1 MRMVC
6 KMRRLGDKQHLLSN
20 LVGYLLM
27 SSMLLILSCQ
37 SDISSPKEYGAWAF
51 SGHVVDGNT
60 QQRISNVSITYF
72 DKDGVSQVATT
83 DSSGE
88 FFINALPFGDRSFKF
103 TYNRTNKTEPAYTQ
117 KIVVVSSYTESRSID
132 GLLGDISKVVTLY
145 PLTSSVSGEIF
156 VKLSGSEKIVPA
168 VNVDVNLSYKDTNL
182 VNTTPAVFTATT
194 DSIGRFSFVS
204 LPLAP
209 GASLAINS
217 YAIKGTTYTADAVAI
232 TSLFKGKDVSLGKIY
247 LTAKDTSQFLISRVR
262 SNVLSTDGFGLTGI
276 PLDIKLWY
284 VLPVIPLSS
293 NVTVTIDGGGSPNA
307 TVRVKGD
314 TVFVNPLT
322 KFTYDTL
329 ITVSIACL
337 DSAKNHITFTFDGS
351 KQFRTQKNLAS
362 QVRSNVLSADGYGLT
377 GVATNV
383 KLWYILPVVPLQTG
397 LDVIITGGGDPN
409 STVRV
414 SRDTVFIV
422 PEKKFSFDTL
432 ITVSI
437 TGVDTAKNHFEFTF
451 DGNKRFKTEKNLF
464 SQVRSN
470 VLTADGYGLTGIP
483 IDAKLWYVLPVV
495 PLASSVEAVIS
506 GSGVINSI
514 VHVKRDTVFIDHIEK
529 FNYDTEISI
538 VIMGMD
544 TSRNHFE
551 FSFSGIQEF
560 RTEKGIY
567 PIASNAWQASGVA
580 QRNFKL
586 NDTLWVQYSSIL
598 DTDVNKFDW
607 TRSAAIYAIYGKGS
621 AANANVWV
629 KGDTLFVQPDQ
640 RLAIS
645 YGLTMGF
652 KVSVVSANGKRSDSL
667 DVVVNTITD
676 NYYVKWTNTK
686 DYLGNM
692 RQDFGTQDSVV
703 VVSNVPIAQIKG
715 MSGISGKTAPLDLTL
730 DNVHLRGDTIIYK
743 PSLYLKP
750 DSTYGV
756 DFDILFKDGN
766 LRTNILGAT
775 WKTASKIQILAIDNT
790 QSGTFRQFRTIG
802 DSLTVT
808 FSSAIDTSINAA
820 VPFKVNMTDVKSR
833 AINTRV
839 RWDAG
844 CKVATIFNNDTLPSA
859 DFDASPAYTSD
870 AIYTRAVKSVTFNF
884 ITKDGEQ
891 AIEFQP
897 KNETIELHTERG
909 LCVVSANVLLTH
921 DIRNDVDRNES
932 TIDDFALDSSVRV
945 TFNRAL
951 DTTAMRADT
960 SGLSKFVGIKE
971 GTAAVV
977 SVVTFSSDAKTIII
991 TPVANLKPLTS
1002 YYVWLKN
1009 VPGKGIAGAAA
1020 INKDSGSF
1028 SGKSSAY
1035 SLLDKA
1041 FLAK

>member
-1 MRMVC
+1 MRMLL
-6 KMRRLGDKQHLLSN
+6 KMSRFGEKQFLLSN
-20 LVGYLLM
+20 VVGYLLM
-27 SSMLLILSCQ
+27 SSLFLILSCQ
-37 SDISSPKEYGAWAF
+37 SDVTSPKEYGAWAF

-60 QQRISNVSITYF
+60 QQRISNVNISYY
-72 DKDGVSQVATT
+72 DKDGVSQVVTT

-103 TYNRTNKTEPAYTQ
+103 TYNRLNTTMPAYTQ

-168 VNVDVNLSYKDTNL
+168 VNVDVNISYKDTNL
-182 VNTTPAVFTATT
+182 INTTPAVFTATT
-194 DSIGRFSFVS
+194 DSTGRFGFVS

-217 YAIKGTTYTADAVAI
+217 YTVNGITYTADAVAI
-232 TSLFKGKDVSLGKIY
+232 TTLFKGKDVSLGKIY
-247 LTAKDTSQFLISRVR
+247 LMVKDTSLFLISRVR
-262 SNVLSTDGFGLTGI
+262 SNVLSTDGFGLTAI
-276 PLDIKLWY
+276 PLDVKLWY
-284 VLPVIPLSS
+284 VLPIIPLPSS
-293 NVTVTIDGGGSPNA
+293 VEVSIAGGGSPNA

-314 TVFVNPLT
+314 TVFMNPVK

-329 ITVSIACL
+329 VTVSITCL
-337 DSAKNHITFTFDGS
+337 DSAKNHIEFTFDGS
-351 KQFRTQKNLAS
+351 KRFRTQKDLAS

-377 GVATNV
+377 GVATDA
-383 KLWYILPVVPLQTG
+383 KLWYILPVVPLQSG
-397 LDVIITGGGDPN
+397 LDVIITGGDNPN
-409 STVRV
+409 STVHV
-414 SRDTVFIV
+414 IGDTVFIT
-422 PEKKFSFDTL
+422 PEKKFSYDSL
-432 ITVSI
+432 ITI
-437 TGVDTAKNHFEFTF
+437 TIIGVDTSNNHFEYIF
-451 DGNKRFKTEKNLF
+451 DSTKRFKTEKNII

-470 VLTADGYGLTGIP
+470 VLTKDGYGLTGIP
-483 IDAKLWYVLPVV
+483 VDAKIWYVLPIV

-506 GSGVINSI
+506 GSGVINST
-514 VHVKRDTVFIDHIEK
+514 VRVNRDTVFIDHIEK
-529 FNYDTEISI
+529 FNYDAEISI

-544 TSRNHFE
+544 TSMNHFE
-551 FSFSGIQEF
+551 FSFNGIQQF

-567 PIASNAWQASGVA
+567 PIASNTWRVSGVA

-586 NDTLWVQYSSIL
+586 DDTLWVQYSGIL
-598 DTDVNKFDW
+598 DTDINKFDW
-607 TRSAAIYAIYGKGS
+607 SKSAAIYAIYGKGS
-621 AANANVWV
+621 SANANVWV

-652 KVSVVSANGKRSDSL
+652 NVKVVSATGKRSDSL
-667 DVVVNTITD
+667 DVVVNTIAD

-692 RQDFGTQDSVV
+692 RQDFGTRDSVM

-730 DNVHLRGDTIIYK
+730 DNVYLRGDTIIYK
-743 PSLYLKP
+743 PSLYLKS
-750 DSTYGV
+750 DSTYGI

-820 VPFKVNMTDVKSR
+820 VPFKVNMTDVKYR
-833 AINTRV
+833 AINTTV
-839 RWDAG
+839 RWDIG

-870 AIYTRAVKSVTFNF
+870 AIYTRAVKSVTFNL

-897 KNETIELHTERG
+897 KSETIELHTERG
-909 LCVVSANVLLTH
+909 LCVVNSNVLLTH
-921 DIRNDVDRNES
+921 DIRNDVDRNEG
-932 TIDDFALDSSVRV
+932 TVDDFSLDSPVRI

-951 DTTAMRADT
+951 DTIAMRADT

-977 SVVTFSSDAKTIII
+977 SVISFSSDAKTVII
-991 TPVANLKPLTS
+991 TPVANLKPSTS
-1002 YYVWLKN
+1002 YYVWLKSI
-1009 VPGKGIAGAAA
+1009 PGKGIAGAAA
-1020 INKDSGSF
+1020 INKHSGSF
-1028 SGKSSAY
+1028 SGQSSSY

-1041 FLAK
+1041 FLVK